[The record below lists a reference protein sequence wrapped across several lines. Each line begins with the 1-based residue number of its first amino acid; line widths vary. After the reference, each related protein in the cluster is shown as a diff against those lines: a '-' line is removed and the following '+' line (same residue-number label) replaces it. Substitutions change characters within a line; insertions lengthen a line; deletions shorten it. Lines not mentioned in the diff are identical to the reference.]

1 MKIMSYKERGVDGER
16 RNAENLL
23 RRFEKDFKENILQIT
38 RDKVYQNFSDGAW
51 KSTSDFNEVFIVP
64 IGEGRRVE
72 QYLVKLANIVGDEF
86 SSIGFNST
94 RNLQGETSVGVGFI
108 GKLTRILDA
117 AFCSVHILS
126 TLRILYGTRDRE
138 KKRGYLY
145 GLEECGF
152 GGNKIPEAL
161 ESCTRVSKFFGIYVN
176 NNRRTIAKGE
186 KFFEGFA
193 DGQEAGKAGKFSKK
207 GRCLEA

>member
-72 QYLVKLANIVGDEF
+72 QYL
-86 SSIGFNST
+86 
-94 RNLQGETSVGVGFI
+94 
-108 GKLTRILDA
+108 
-117 AFCSVHILS
+117 
-126 TLRILYGTRDRE
+126 
-138 KKRGYLY
+138 
-145 GLEECGF
+145 
-152 GGNKIPEAL
+152 
-161 ESCTRVSKFFGIYVN
+161 
-176 NNRRTIAKGE
+176 
-186 KFFEGFA
+186 
-193 DGQEAGKAGKFSKK
+193 
-207 GRCLEA
+207 